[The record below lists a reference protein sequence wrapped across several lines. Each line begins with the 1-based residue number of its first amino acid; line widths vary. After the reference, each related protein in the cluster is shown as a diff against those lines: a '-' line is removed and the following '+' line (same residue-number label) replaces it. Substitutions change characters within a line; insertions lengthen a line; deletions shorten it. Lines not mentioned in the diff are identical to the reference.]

1 MEDSKNA
8 FKKNNILLI
17 VIIATVFGLAGG
29 IAGGL
34 AARTYL
40 IDSSYDIPFFGEI
53 NFSNGNYNGSNLII
67 RDAKKVIVEQDT
79 KAQETIN
86 SVGMSLVGI
95 FKKPLLKSEKA
106 GNLNLSDYY
115 QINQEVGQGIIITSD
130 GWIATSFM
138 PAEMEQAPQEAGQAG
153 AVGKEK
159 FLDNYAIITKDKKI
173 YAIDKIIQDKLTKF
187 NFLHV
192 EAKDFPVRNF
202 IGRGGI
208 ARGQSVV
215 AVNWD
220 EASWL
225 SMVSIMESNKD
236 QTIIN
241 SSDVFSNEIFLVN
254 EPSEKFNG
262 SFLFNLGGEV
272 AGLIDNQGKI
282 MPASQFTATI
292 KSLLKNKEIRRA
304 SLGVNYVDLSGL
316 VKPPVLNSVRESE
329 YDKGAVI
336 YKNKQGAAIVKGGAA
351 DKAGLKEGDII
362 IAIDNIE
369 INKDNKL
376 NDAVGQ
382 YIAGDKII
390 IAYSRAGN
398 KKEIEVV
405 LGELK

>member
-1 MEDSKNA
+1 MEDSKNV

-17 VIIATVFGLAGG
+17 VIIATVFGMASG
-29 IAGGL
+29 IAGEL
-34 AARTYL
+34 TARTYL

-53 NFSNGNYNGSNLII
+53 NFSNGNYNGSSLII
-67 RDAKKVIVEQDT
+67 RDAKKVVVEQDT
-79 KAQETIN
+79 KVVETIN
-86 SVGMSLVGI
+86 SASMSLVGI
-95 FKKPLLKSEKA
+95 FKKSLPKSEKA
-106 GNLNLSDYY
+106 DNFNLSDYY
-115 QINQEVGQGIIITSD
+115 QVNQEVGQGIIITSD
-130 GWIATSFM
+130 GWIATSFL
-138 PAEMEQAPQEAGQAG
+138 PAEMEQASQEAGRAG
-153 AVGKEK
+153 AVGEEN
-159 FLDNYAIITKDKKI
+159 FLENYAVITKDGKV
-173 YAIDKIIQDKLTKF
+173 YAVDKIIRDKLAKF

-192 EAKDFPVRNF
+192 ETKDFSVRSF

-220 EASWL
+220 GASWL
-225 SMVSIMESNKD
+225 SVISAMESDKD
-236 QTIIN
+236 QAIVN
-241 SSDVFSNEIFLVN
+241 SSDGISGEIFLVD

-262 SFLFNLGGEV
+262 SFLLNLAGEV

-282 MPASQFTATI
+282 MPASQFVAPI
-292 KSLLKNKEIRRA
+292 KSLLKNKEIKRA

-316 VKPPVLNSVRESE
+316 VKAPVLNSVQESE
-329 YDKGAVI
+329 SNKGAVI

-382 YIAGDKII
+382 HIAGDKVM
-390 IAYSRAGN
+390 IAYSRDGD
-398 KKEIEVV
+398 KKEVEVV